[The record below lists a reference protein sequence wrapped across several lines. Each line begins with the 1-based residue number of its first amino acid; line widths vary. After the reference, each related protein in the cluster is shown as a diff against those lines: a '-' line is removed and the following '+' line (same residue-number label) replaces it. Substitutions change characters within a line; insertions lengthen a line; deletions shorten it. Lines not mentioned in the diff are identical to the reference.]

1 MSGSTVAMVGGGPGD
16 PELLTL
22 RAEARLESASLV
34 IADASLVDMAGPLAG
49 DAQVL
54 GVLDGRSAISMLLRM
69 SARPGR
75 PVVRL
80 YRGDP
85 WLHPAFEVER
95 EALERAHR
103 TVEVVAGV
111 AVEIAC
117 PALAGVPV
125 HLRQLA
131 VACTIGPYE
140 ALPPAIHPARTLV
153 GAGAEPAAMV
163 RALADRGD
171 GTIPAALVPVDDPAA
186 TWRGSLAD
194 AAGPAAAVAGAALLV
209 VGSVC
214 GPVPG
219 PLDGGVAATP
229 TGSADPG
236 SRPDHAD
243 EPGGRW

>member
-1 MSGSTVAMVGGGPGD
+1 MSGATVALVGGGPGD

-22 RAEARLESASLV
+22 RAEALLGLAGLV
-34 IADASLVDMAGPLAG
+34 VADASLVDMAGPLAG

-69 SARPGR
+69 SARSAR

-85 WLHPAFEVER
+85 WLHPAFEAER

-111 AVEIAC
+111 AVEIAA
-117 PALAGVPV
+117 PALAGIPV
-125 HLRQLA
+125 HLRRLA

-140 ALPPAIHPARTLV
+140 ALPPVTDPARTVVAV
-153 GAGAEPAAMV
+153 GADAEAMV
-163 RALADRGD
+163 RAVGDDGD
-171 GTIPAALVPVDDPAA
+171 GALPAALVPVDDPAA
-186 TWRGSLAD
+186 AWRGLLAD
-194 AAGPAAAVAGAALLV
+194 ASGPAAAATGPALLV

-214 GPVPG
+214 GS
-219 PLDGGVAATP
+219 LQ
-229 TGSADPG
+229 GSADLGHVAPLSTG
-236 SRPDHAD
+236 DVAGPDD
-243 EPGGRW
+243 QTEEPA

>member
-1 MSGSTVAMVGGGPGD
+1 MALVGGGPGD

-22 RAEARLESASLV
+22 RAEALLAGAGLV
-34 IADASLVDMAGPLAG
+34 VADASLVDMATQLSGE
-49 DAQVL
+49 AQVL

-85 WLHPAFEVER
+85 WLHAAFEAER

-131 VACTIGPYE
+131 VVCTIGPSE
-140 ALPPAIHPARTLV
+140 WLPQALQPARTLV
-153 GAGAEPAAMV
+153 GVGTDPAAMV
-163 RALADRGD
+163 RAVAGDGD
-171 GTIPAALVPVDDPAA
+171 GTIPAALVPVDDPGTA
-186 TWRGSLAD
+186 WRGRLAD
-194 AAGPAAAVAGAALLV
+194 AAGPAASMAGATLLV
-209 VGSVC
+209 VGAVC
-214 GPVPG
+214 GDRVEG
-219 PLDGGVAATP
+219 P
-229 TGSADPG
+229 
-236 SRPDHAD
+236 
-243 EPGGRW
+243 